1 MSAAQLPVVL
11 VAAGGDGVAQ
21 VGPGQ
26 HVAAGRSPDVRREVL
41 QPPPTVR
48 DADGRV
54 VSVKDWLTHYWPDGP
69 GWPAIVTEFYNRAA
83 ADPVIDEF

>member
-1 MSAAQLPVVL
+1 MNCDPLRA
-11 VAAGGDGVAQ
+11 
-21 VGPGQ
+21 VGSRHRPGQ

-83 ADPVIDEF
+83 ADPVIAEF

>member
-1 MSAAQLPVVL
+1 
-11 VAAGGDGVAQ
+11 
-21 VGPGQ
+21 
-26 HVAAGRSPDVRREVL
+26 VRREVL

-83 ADPVIDEF
+83 ADPVIAEF